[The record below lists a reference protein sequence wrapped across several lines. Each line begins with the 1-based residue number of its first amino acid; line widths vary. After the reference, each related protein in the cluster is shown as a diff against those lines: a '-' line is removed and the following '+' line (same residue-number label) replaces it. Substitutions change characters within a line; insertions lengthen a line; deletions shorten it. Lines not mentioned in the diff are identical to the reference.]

1 MMKNNISVL
10 LIGSLMFSCVWLE
23 EKLDGED
30 PELIFYIV
38 PELEVNAG
46 GYYQLPL
53 DSSNTNITNPIQ

>member
-10 LIGSLMFSCVWLE
+10 LIGLLMFSCVWLE

-38 PELEVNAG
+38 PELEVNTG
-46 GYYQLPL
+46 VSLPYL
-53 DSSNTNITNPIQ
+53 SLYTTPN